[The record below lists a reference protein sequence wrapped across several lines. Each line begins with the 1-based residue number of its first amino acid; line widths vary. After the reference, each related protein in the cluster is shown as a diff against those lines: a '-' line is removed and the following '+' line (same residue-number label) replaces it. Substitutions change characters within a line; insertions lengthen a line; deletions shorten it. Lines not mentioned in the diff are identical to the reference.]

1 MELNMGAANSRFKQ
15 KKGFKTKSI
24 TEAEIVWAPKQI
36 LTSSIIC
43 GYVSDFD

>member
-1 MELNMGAANSRFKQ
+1 MGAANSSFEQ

-36 LTSSIIC
+36 LTSSITC

>member
-1 MELNMGAANSRFKQ
+1 MGAANSSFEQ
-15 KKGFKTKSI
+15 KKGCKTKAI

-36 LTSSIIC
+36 LNSSIIC